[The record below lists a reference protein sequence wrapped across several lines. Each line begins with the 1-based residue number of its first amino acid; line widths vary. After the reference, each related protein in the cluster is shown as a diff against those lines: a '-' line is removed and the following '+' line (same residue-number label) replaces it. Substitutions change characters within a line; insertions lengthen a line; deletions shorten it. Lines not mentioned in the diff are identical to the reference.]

1 MMKTPKFKSRFHQPR
16 TNDTSDL
23 RPINP
28 NAAGIDIGSESHWVS
43 VPKAYRV
50 TTGLNSLFHKG

>member
-1 MMKTPKFKSRFHQPR
+1 MMKTPKSKSRFRQSR

-28 NAAGIDIGSESHWVS
+28 NAAGIDIGSEFHACECSIHIEH
-43 VPKAYRV
+43 PRV
-50 TTGLNSLFHKG
+50 